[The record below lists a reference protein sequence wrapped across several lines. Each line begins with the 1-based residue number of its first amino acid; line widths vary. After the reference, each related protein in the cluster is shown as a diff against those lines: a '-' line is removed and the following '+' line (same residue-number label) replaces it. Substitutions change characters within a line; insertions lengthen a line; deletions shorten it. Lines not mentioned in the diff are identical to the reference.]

1 MKHPKMK
8 IIKQIPFFFL
18 SVLILVG
25 PSIAFGAT
33 TLESLLPPRLPEGW
47 ALIEGPRL
55 YNKKT
60 LFEHI
65 DGQAELYL
73 KYGYQ
78 RSVFAG
84 YQDRKR
90 PENQIEFDLYDMGNV
105 LQAFGVFSRFRTAEQ
120 PGGVGLDS
128 YLDDRSLLFYKGRYF
143 VMVYTNEADPSLL
156 KEWALAVSSRISD
169 AAPAPREIG
178 FFPAQGLRPGSIQY
192 FSEGLLGHQFLK
204 KGFQGTYN
212 TEEKGRPADQQKET
226 HLFLAVFKN
235 TEETESALKIYRE
248 YLARK
253 GKVQSIPK
261 GFGPHAFRG
270 EDPYKGKVLVAQK
283 GLYLLGTVGFEGEK
297 EAEDRLLEMVK
308 KVK

>member
-1 MKHPKMK
+1 MSHPKMN
-8 IIKQIPFFFL
+8 IIKRTLFL
-18 SVLILVG
+18 VLSGLVLVG
-25 PSIAFGAT
+25 CNVAFGAT
-33 TLESLLPPRLPEGW
+33 PVESLLPSRLPEGW
-47 ALIEGPRL
+47 TVIEGPRL

-78 RSVFAG
+78 RSVFAS

-90 PENQIEFDLYDMGNV
+90 SESQIELDLYDMGNV
-105 LQAFGVFSRFRTAEQ
+105 LQAFGVFSRFRTADQ

-143 VMVYTNEADPSLL
+143 VMVYANEADPPLL

-178 FFPAQGLRPGSIQY
+178 YFPAKGLKPGSIQY
-192 FSEGLLGHQFLK
+192 FSEGLLGHRFLK
-204 KGFQGTYN
+204 KGFQGTYI

-226 HLFLAVFKN
+226 HLFMAIFKN
-235 TEETESALKIYRE
+235 TEETKSALKIYRD
-248 YLARK
+248 YLAGK

-261 GFGPHAFRG
+261 GFGPHAFGG

-283 GLYLLGTVGFEGEK
+283 GLYLLGTVGFEREK
-297 EAEDRLLEMVK
+297 EAEDRLLEMAKNVK
-308 KVK
+308 